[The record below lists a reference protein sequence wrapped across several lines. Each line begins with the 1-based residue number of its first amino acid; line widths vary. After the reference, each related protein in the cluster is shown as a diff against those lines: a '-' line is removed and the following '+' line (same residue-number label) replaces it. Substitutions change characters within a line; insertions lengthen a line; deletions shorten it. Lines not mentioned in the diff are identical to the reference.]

1 MFLCDCVCCVEEKL
15 IPIESMMEKYDFTEL
30 QYNTLKNAGITDLHI
45 EYINI
50 HEELKGLELYSY
62 LLKVREK
69 YIHKKII
76 PKKKTIPY
84 YFGQT
89 KN

>member
-1 MFLCDCVCCVEEKL
+1 MNLCDCICCVEEKL
-15 IPIESMMEKYDFTEL
+15 IPIETMMEKYEFTEL
-30 QYNTLKNAGITDLHI
+30 QFNTLKNAGITDLYI

-69 YIHKKII
+69 YIHNQIV
-76 PKKKTIPY
+76 PKKKTRPCY
-84 YFGQT
+84 MGQP

>member
-1 MFLCDCVCCVEEKL
+1 MNLCDCICCVEEKL
-15 IPIESMMEKYDFTEL
+15 IPIETMMEKYEFTEL
-30 QYNTLKNAGITDLHI
+30 QFNTLKNAGITDLHI

-69 YIHKKII
+69 YIHNQIVPKKI
-76 PKKKTIPY
+76 TRPY
-84 YFGQT
+84 HMGQS

>member
-1 MFLCDCVCCVEEKL
+1 
-15 IPIESMMEKYDFTEL
+15 MMEKYDFTEL

-69 YIHKKII
+69 YIHKQIT
-76 PKKKTIPY
+76 PKKKTRPY

>member
-1 MFLCDCVCCVEEKL
+1 MNLCDCICCVEEKL
-15 IPIESMMEKYDFTEL
+15 IPIETMMEKYEFTEL
-30 QYNTLKNAGITDLHI
+30 QFNTLKNAGITDLHI

-69 YIHKKII
+69 YIHNQIV
-76 PKKKTIPY
+76 PKKKTRPY
-84 YFGQT
+84 YMGQS